1 MEPNIIRR
9 LKRGIIFSLL
19 HAFIMF
25 VVGMLLGGEPYWIG
39 VIGFAIG
46 GFVIGFF
53 LSAKGKERKS
63 MKKKNRADN
72 PHIT

>member
-9 LKRGIIFSLL
+9 LKRGILFSLL

-53 LSAKGKERKS
+53 LTAKGKEKHE
-63 MKKKNRADN
+63 KEEQG
-72 PHIT
+72 